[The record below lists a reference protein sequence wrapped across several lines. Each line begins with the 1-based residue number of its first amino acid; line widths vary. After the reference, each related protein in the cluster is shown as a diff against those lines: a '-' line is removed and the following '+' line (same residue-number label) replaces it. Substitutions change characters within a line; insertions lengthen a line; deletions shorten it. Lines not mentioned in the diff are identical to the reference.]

1 MVCQGLCVCFPQ
13 RLLHSQSKPF
23 PLLRCPAML
32 PALFLLLRHSFRWL
46 SFSISRDTMGG
57 HQCPKGDTFCSS
69 PHRLRLLVHRT
80 ERGEGSRQHILSLSQ
95 GLLLPLPSH
104 TPQWRLFQ
112 DVPNLFCEH
121 PLGFMEKK
129 PPKELGLPLC
139 PNTRALHGPA
149 RNTWPPATHQASE
162 LNSHYLCPTYTNQ
175 GSNVLSL
182 QYLSLPR
189 VQATWV
195 P

>member
-1 MVCQGLCVCFPQ
+1 LSFTGAMVTLKCIQPGPHIPLGGNERWFARGCVCFPQ

-23 PLLRCPAML
+23 LLLGCPAVL
-32 PALFLLLRHSFRWL
+32 LALFLPLRHSFRWL
-46 SFSISRDTMGG
+46 SFSISQDTMGG

-95 GLLLPLPSH
+95 GLLFPFPSH

-121 PLGFMEKK
+121 PVGFVEKK
-129 PPKELGLPLC
+129 PPKEFGLPLC

-149 RNTWPPATHQASE
+149 REHLASS
-162 LNSHYLCPTYTNQ
+162 NSP
-175 GSNVLSL
+175 SI
-182 QYLSLPR
+182 
-189 VQATWV
+189 
-195 P
+195 